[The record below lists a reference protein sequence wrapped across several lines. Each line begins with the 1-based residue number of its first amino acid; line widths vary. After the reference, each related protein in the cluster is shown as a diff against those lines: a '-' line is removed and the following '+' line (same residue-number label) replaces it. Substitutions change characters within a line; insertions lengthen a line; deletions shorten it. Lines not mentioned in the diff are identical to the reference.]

1 MAEINYEK
9 TLIDIVRPLC
19 SEPDAVMVKQ
29 MESMKE
35 NEIVLYIYAPNNDLG
50 RLIGKKGMM
59 AQSIRSMMQVAGKI
73 NHKRINI
80 RFEAI

>member
-9 TLIDIVRPLC
+9 TLSDIVRPLC

-29 MESMKE
+29 MESMKQ

-59 AQSIRSMMQVAGKI
+59 AQAIRSMMQVAGKI